1 MEGAQLLNGNR
12 ESFNSGL
19 LDNDFNPFHGVYKAM
34 ADLDLKRGNPRKD
47 IITRF
52 KVNKRLM
59 SEDHRKDGLWETFD
73 EDE

>member
-1 MEGAQLLNGNR
+1 
-12 ESFNSGL
+12 
-19 LDNDFNPFHGVYKAM
+19 M
-34 ADLDLKRGNPRKD
+34 ADFDLKRGNPRKD

-52 KVNKRLM
+52 KVNKKLM